1 MAKFI
6 KYEKAL
12 LEIEGQSILAES
24 AELGVEASLT
34 PVENITGSVMNY
46 VAGGPVKGSLS
57 FSHYLT
63 APLDDFL
70 NPLTNV
76 ERTGEPL
83 RGNLGGVEF
92 TSGYIRSLSFSVAPF
107 QPILIRSEMDIYGD
121 LEIKESGKSDMSLRG
136 KTGLAHGART
146 YLGGDDMGV
155 NEKLNF
161 SYSVSCARNPVVL
174 IGEELP
180 SRVTKENV
188 SINMTIGGED
198 MGRVVS
204 TTGYAAVA
212 DIYVYD
218 VYGNV
223 NDGPIGRFGCT
234 GRAYSQNISVTDGTY
249 MAGEISI
256 SQDYLTGKQV
266 I

>member
-12 LEIEGQSILAES
+12 LEIEGQSILAEN

-46 VAGGPVKGSLS
+46 VAGGPVKGSIS
-57 FSHYLT
+57 FTHYLT
-63 APLDDFL
+63 APLDGFL

-107 QPILIRSEMDIYGD
+107 EPILVRSEMDIYGD
-121 LEIKESGKSDMSLRG
+121 LEIKESGKSDMSLRD

-146 YLGGDDMGV
+146 YLGGDDIGV
-155 NEKLNF
+155 NEKLRF
-161 SYSVSCARNPVVL
+161 SYSVSCDRNPVVL

-188 SINMTIGGED
+188 SISMTVEGED
-198 MGRVVS
+198 MGKVVS
-204 TTGYAAVA
+204 ATGYAAVA
-212 DIYVYD
+212 DIYVYN
-218 VYGNV
+218 VYGSV

-234 GRAYSQNISVTDGTY
+234 GRAYSQNISVAKGTH